1 MTNLVAFYDGVMSSV
16 DKGKETDLIYLE
28 LCKAFDM
35 VPHHILLSKWERY
48 RIEEWTIQWI
58 RNCLEGYRMLN
69 DRLEYTLSKYASDT
83 KLSGAVDTLE
93 GRDAVQRNLNKLKR
107 WAHVNLMRFNIV
119 KYKVLC
125 LSQSNP
131 RYVHRLRELL
141 DSSPVEEDLGV
152 LVDEKLNMTQ
162 QCALEAQ
169 KANGILGSI
178 RRGVAISE
186 VIVSLYSALV
196 RLQM

>member
-1 MTNLVAFYDGVMSSV
+1 MMASV
-16 DKGKETDLIYLE
+16 DRGRVTDVIYLDF
-28 LCKAFDM
+28 CRAFDM

-152 LVDEKLNMTQ
+152 LVDDKLTMTSSVLLQLRKQMVSWVPSEK
-162 QCALEAQ
+162 
-169 KANGILGSI
+169 GWPSGSG
-178 RRGVAISE
+178 R
-186 VIVSLYSALV
+186 
-196 RLQM
+196 